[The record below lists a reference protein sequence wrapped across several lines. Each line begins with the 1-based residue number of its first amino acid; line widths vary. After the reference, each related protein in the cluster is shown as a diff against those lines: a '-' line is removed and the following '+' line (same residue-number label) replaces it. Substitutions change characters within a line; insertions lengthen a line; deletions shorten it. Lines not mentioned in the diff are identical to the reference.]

1 MKTKILFC
9 VLLLVA
15 GYSCKTKETQ
25 QTEAQI
31 TITPAGPENFVSDLI
46 PYIDSIAIVP
56 LEATEESLLANIF
69 RMLILPDGNFII
81 PGEQLLVF
89 NPEGK
94 YLFSLGQHGRGPE
107 EYNGNVD
114 FCLSQNGK
122 EIWILTSTE
131 ELVGYD
137 IESRKFI
144 RRIKPE
150 KLKQDLSFEAIA
162 SGHNGSFFLFIADM
176 QETSGQDFKNILHVS
191 ADGKQLNSYL
201 PQKDYIFNIALITQS
216 YDNQYILRPQNAD
229 NICYYLKDSIPV
241 PRVKIDFG
249 SKTAP
254 NRLSTDIQTYFHSD
268 YNKMPIYIH
277 ETTEQF
283 FFTYCGPETREHY
296 CIHSFATN
304 KTITWK
310 RTGNDSNALF
320 QILSSDPEFFYGIY
334 HDYRSPDE
342 IPLAEIDL
350 LKKAIIE
357 KTHLQLSENSNP
369 YLVKIKFKL

>member
-9 VLLLVA
+9 ILLLVA
-15 GYSCKTKETQ
+15 GYSCKTQKARQPETL
-25 QTEAQI
+25 I
-31 TITPAGPENFVSDLI
+31 TIAPAEPENFVSDLI

-56 LEATEESLLANIF
+56 LEATDESLIANIF

-89 NPEGK
+89 NPAGK

-107 EYNGNVD
+107 EYNGNID

-122 EIWILTSTE
+122 EIWILTFMD
-131 ELVGYD
+131 ELVGYN

-144 RRIKPE
+144 RRIKLE
-150 KLKQDLSFEAIA
+150 KPKQDLSFEAIA
-162 SGHNGSFFLFIADM
+162 SGHDGSFFLFITDM
-176 QETSGQDFKNILHVS
+176 QESSGSDLNNILHLS

-201 PQKDYIFNIALITQS
+201 PQKDYIFNVALITQS

-229 NICYYLKDSIPV
+229 NICYYLKDSIPL

-254 NRLSTDIQTYFHSD
+254 NRLSPDIQTYFHSD
-268 YNKMPIYIH
+268 YNKCPIYIH
-277 ETTEQF
+277 ETAEQF
-283 FFTYCGPETREHY
+283 FFAYCGPEAREHY

-334 HDYRSPDE
+334 RDYRSPDE

-350 LKKAIIE
+350 LKKTIIE
-357 KTHLQLSENSNP
+357 KTQLQLSENSNP
-369 YLVKIKFKL
+369 CLVKIKFKL